1 MKNKQDSTT
10 LFYQNLGELF
20 YAIANA
26 DGVVEATEIETLK
39 MVVKQAW
46 LHSNNANIIVA
57 MFDWLHDTK
66 AHEAEVCF
74 DNFLSYMT
82 TNKVLFTP
90 KTKALV
96 LQTANAIASRFS
108 GRNKSELILLAK
120 LDIELKKI

>member
-20 YAIANA
+20 YAIASA
-26 DGVVEATEIETLK
+26 DGAVEATEIETLK
-39 MVVKQAW
+39 MVVKQGW
-46 LHSNNANIIVA
+46 SHSNNANVIVV
-57 MFDWLHDTK
+57 MFDWLHDEK
-66 AHEAEVCF
+66 AFESEVCF
-74 DNFLSYMT
+74 NNFLSYMK